1 VGLLVAN
8 RTAGTPSG
16 VAALPNIS
24 AAAWQPFYFGPVPP
38 SPSPKS
44 NLNFSQLADIYRNC
58 KVVFR
63 GQLRDTAG
71 TCAALP
77 PAAARGRAAE
87 APPSGSSE
95 SPRPSSSS
103 ATAARPS
110 EPVYRMLAPAAAV
123 VLAMYTLVAT
133 LRA

>member
-1 VGLLVAN
+1 M
-8 RTAGTPSG
+8 PPG

-24 AAAWQPFYFGPVPP
+24 AAAWQPFYFGPLAQE
-38 SPSPKS
+38 PKT
-44 NLNFSQLADIYRNC
+44 NLNFSQLADVSRNC
-58 KVVFR
+58 RVVFR

-71 TCAALP
+71 PCAALP